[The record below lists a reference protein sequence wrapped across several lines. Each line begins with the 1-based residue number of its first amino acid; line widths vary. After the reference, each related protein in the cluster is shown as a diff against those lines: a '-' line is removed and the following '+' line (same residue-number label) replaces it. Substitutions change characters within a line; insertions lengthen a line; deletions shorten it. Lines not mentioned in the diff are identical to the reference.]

1 MIKSVALPKRS
12 TRGLITSRLS
22 YNVSASAALQPRR
35 LSQLQA
41 EAARDGGALLPN
53 STIRDLVL
61 GASSRQA
68 GSICTMETGEL
79 SESGF
84 PPRGG
89 WCYILTSPP
98 PGPRHRPHTRA
109 PERPMAEGSLWPPSP
124 EICGSW
130 TGSMLK
136 AKLPGGHL

>member
-89 WCYILTSPP
+89 WCYILTSPHRVHAT
-98 PGPRHRPHTRA
+98 GHTHVLQKGRWPRAASGLRA
-109 PERPMAEGSLWPPSP
+109 QRSAARGRGA
-124 EICGSW
+124 C
-130 TGSMLK
+130 
-136 AKLPGGHL
+136 